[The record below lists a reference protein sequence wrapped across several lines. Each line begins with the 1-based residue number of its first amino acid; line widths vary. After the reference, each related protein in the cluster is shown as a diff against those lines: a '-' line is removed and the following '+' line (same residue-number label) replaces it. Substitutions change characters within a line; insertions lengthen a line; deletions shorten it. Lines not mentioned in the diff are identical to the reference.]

1 MSTRLEKL
9 MFSIGLIDRTTGP
22 AGKIMSRFDQ
32 MQSRINQGMLKT
44 GAGAAGLFATSRA
57 LSSMLAPSI
66 EMDRAMGEVRSL
78 GVADQA
84 LKKLERTA
92 LSTSIKYGISATDM
106 VRSSYDIQSAIAGLS
121 GQELSRFTE
130 ASNILA
136 KGTKSD
142 AGTITD
148 YMGTMYGIFQNSAN
162 AMGKSQ
168 WVEMLTGQTANAV
181 QMFKTT
187 GAEMAGAFANLGA
200 EAQSHG
206 VGMSEQMA
214 ILGTLQATMSGS
226 EAGTKYKAFLAG
238 VGKAQDELN
247 LRFTDSQGK
256 LLPMVDILDK
266 VKGKFGETFDVA
278 ESDALKKAFGSK
290 EATGLIKLLMQNTDG
305 LSESIDGLGKVKGM
319 KKAEDMAKEMA
330 DPWERLSALGNAL
343 KTVFGRVIQ
352 PVLIPVIESLMEGG
366 ETVMRW
372 TEMFP
377 NLTRVVGIGILTVFG
392 LVAAVSAFSLVSGTA
407 SLVVAGLAP
416 ILGAARIAMLL
427 FNATLWANPITWV
440 VGGVL
445 LLGAALVGLAVYW
458 DDVMKALD
466 GSVFFQLLRLQIQ
479 MISGAVSALWKA
491 LLFLGD
497 GVTLIIDGW
506 KLLFDVLGIT
516 AAFNGVL
523 LVFEAVGNSIKTIS
537 NGVGWLID
545 KLISFRETLAG
556 VLKGVADNGLLNT
569 VVKLFTGGDLSLS
582 LTETIRNIGNTGA
595 DSAGLIEKVSGF
607 FGAKGVV
614 PSLNEKGNTPDE
626 TNYNGVAT
634 RESLGLVAN
643 RVPNGG
649 LQQEFNSGTHIEKV
663 EVNTTGGV
671 NGFDL
676 QDELQMAGA

>member
-1 MSTRLEKL
+1 MSARLEKL
-9 MFSIGLIDRTTGP
+9 MFSIGLIDKTTGP

-32 MQSRINQGMLKT
+32 MQSRINNGMLKT
-44 GAGAAGLFATSRA
+44 GVGAAGLFATGRA
-57 LSSMLAPSI
+57 LNSLLAPSI

-92 LSTSIKYGISATDM
+92 LRTSIKYGISATDM

-121 GQELSRFTE
+121 GNELSRFTE

-162 AMGKSQ
+162 AMGKAQ

-206 VGMSEQMA
+206 VGMNEQMA

-247 LRFTDSQGK
+247 LRLTDSQGK

-305 LSESIDGLGKVKGM
+305 LAESIDGLGKVKGM
-319 KKAEDMAKEMA
+319 KKAEDMAASMA
-330 DPWERLSALGNAL
+330 DPWERLSALGSAL

-352 PVLIPVIESLMEGG
+352 PVLIPVVEKLMEGG

-392 LVAAVSAFSLVSGTA
+392 LVAAVSAFSLVSGVA
-407 SLVVAGLAP
+407 SMAMIGLTP
-416 ILGAARIAMLL
+416 LLTAARFAMLL
-427 FNATLWANPITWV
+427 FNTAIWANPITWIIA
-440 VGGVL
+440 GVL
-445 LLGAALVGLAVYW
+445 AFVAAIIYAIDNWEKIKKVIMDSGPFKFLE
-458 DDVMKALD
+458 KSLD
-466 GSVFFQLLRLQIQ
+466 
-479 MISGAVSALWKA
+479 
-491 LLFLGD
+491 
-497 GVTLIIDGW
+497 
-506 KLLFDVLGIT
+506 
-516 AAFNGVL
+516 
-523 LVFEAVGNSIKTIS
+523 
-537 NGVGWLID
+537 WLID
-545 KLISFRETLAG
+545 KLNMIPGINIGSGSRASVNETANTSGELNSS
-556 VLKGVADNGLLNT
+556 GVAAHD
-569 VVKLFTGGDLSLS
+569 
-582 LTETIRNIGNTGA
+582 
-595 DSAGLIEKVSGF
+595 
-607 FGAKGVV
+607 GV
-614 PSLNEKGNTPDE
+614 
-626 TNYNGVAT
+626 
-634 RESLGLVAN
+634 GLVAN
-643 RVPNGG
+643 RVPSGG
-649 LQQEFNSGTHIEKV
+649 LQQEFNSGTHIEKL
-663 EVNTTGGV
+663 EVTTTGGV
-671 NGFDL
+671 NGYDL